1 MVNVK
6 FVTASSVLL
15 LLLVLAAY
23 PFSAVMADSGTG
35 SFTIVLSGYAI
46 NGDLQNVVVKP
57 DGSISM
63 NMVLDGTVSTSF
75 GPIPITANG
84 IWVGVRN
91 GTTVSGAIE
100 NVAGAA
106 NPCFLFWCG
115 TATFVGQ
122 GRWSGTLTANS
133 TLGSGGFEGT
143 ITFTS
148 SDFPQLPVGQP
159 QPISGTW
166 NANLT

>member
-1 MVNVK
+1 LVNVK

-15 LLLVLAAY
+15 LLLVLVY
-23 PFSAVMADSGTG
+23 PFVAVRADSGAG
-35 SFTIVLSGYAI
+35 SFTILLSGYAV
-46 NGDLQNVVVKP
+46 NGELQNVVISS

-63 NMVLDGTVSTSF
+63 NMVLDGTASTSL

-84 IWVGVRN
+84 VWIGVRN
-91 GTTVSGAIE
+91 GTTLSGAIE
-100 NVAGAA
+100 DVAGSA
-106 NPCFLFWCG
+106 NPCFLFWCDI
-115 TATFVGQ
+115 ATFVGQ
-122 GRWSGTLTANS
+122 GEWSGALTANS

-148 SDFPQLPVGQP
+148 SDFPQVPVGQS

>member
-1 MVNVK
+1 MA
-6 FVTASSVLL
+6 ASSVLL
-15 LLLVLAAY
+15 LLLILAAY
-23 PFSAVMADSGTG
+23 PFGAVIADSGTG
-35 SFTIVLSGYAI
+35 SFTILLSGYAV
-46 NGDLQNVVVKP
+46 NGELQNVVISS

-84 IWVGVRN
+84 VWVGVRN
-91 GTTVSGAIE
+91 GTTVSGTME

-133 TLGSGGFEGT
+133 TLVSGGFEGA

-148 SDFPQLPVGQP
+148 SDFPQIPVGQP

-166 NANLT
+166 NAYLT